1 MLDAGGKLAFRFT
14 TSDAATLW
22 LSPLSAN
29 FAAHVEVRSAAG
41 WQVYAADSSDTANT
55 ANTANTAP
63 RAIKLPAAGSYIL
76 ELRDV
81 SSELAARQL
90 RFALSETDALGEAA
104 RLLPDTLTSGKP
116 VRWPRRRQLSLQ
128 HPRRRTLSSSTATR
142 APASALR
149 WRLLSADGVQQ
160 ADGDARSHG
169 SPLAMTAGEYLLL
182 IDGAADSAHDRPYAF
197 TCARHASYCQ

>member
-1 MLDAGGKLAFRFT
+1 MPPIARTQPA
-14 TSDAATLW
+14 
-22 LSPLSAN
+22 
-29 FAAHVEVRSAAG
+29 RS
-41 WQVYAADSSDTANT
+41 NT
-55 ANTANTAP
+55 FNTAP

-104 RLLPDTLTSGKP
+104 RLLPNTLTRGS
-116 VRWPRRRQLSLQ
+116 LSTGRVVDSYRFSI
-128 HPRRRTLSSSTATR
+128 PEGDAFVFDGDASS
-142 APASALR
+142 ASALR

-169 SPLAMTAGEYLLL
+169 SPLAM
-182 IDGAADSAHDRPYAF
+182 RPANI
-197 TCARHASYCQ
+197 CC